1 MEDSQTQLTQTLSM
15 TETNGN
21 ISVTPRIKRRQNST
35 QNDVSMDR
43 SGTENNT
50 LSFHKAMEVTG
61 MKTAFN
67 KKEEQNRSARER
79 STGRRAALSPA
90 EAEEQRIL
98 NSQRNAVR
106 RVNLTGEEIEQ
117 QRILAQERSA
127 ARRVSATE
135 KEIQKQRALAA
146 ERMITVRA
154 TASPIVAEE
163 QRVQARNRSTT
174 RRANNS
180 TEEGEQHRALV
191 RQKYNREKTSK
202 QKNLENKRGKSQ
214 CAHVEWPRPADLER
228 KKSCLE
234 NFIQQMSMS
243 SLAQSVCGICNIRCY
258 NRNVRCVPLDQIPSI
273 ELLETHQDLRT
284 IINNARTPQ
293 ELHFKT
299 NNNMNGNMNSSGV
312 PNQAG

>member
-15 TETNGN
+15 TETSGN

-67 KKEEQNRSARER
+67 KKEEQNRAARER

-98 NSQRNAVR
+98 NCHRNAIR

-117 QRILAQERSA
+117 QRILARERSAARRATLSPADTEQQRILAQERSA
-127 ARRVSATE
+127 ARRVSVTE
-135 KEIQKQRALAA
+135 KEIRKQRALAA

-174 RRANNS
+174 RRANYS

-191 RQKYNREKTSK
+191 RQKYSREKISK
-202 QKNLENKRGKSQ
+202 QKKRNKILEK
-214 CAHVEWPRPADLER
+214 
-228 KKSCLE
+228 
-234 NFIQQMSMS
+234 
-243 SLAQSVCGICNIRCY
+243 
-258 NRNVRCVPLDQIPSI
+258 
-273 ELLETHQDLRT
+273 
-284 IINNARTPQ
+284 IN
-293 ELHFKT
+293 
-299 NNNMNGNMNSSGV
+299 
-312 PNQAG
+312 